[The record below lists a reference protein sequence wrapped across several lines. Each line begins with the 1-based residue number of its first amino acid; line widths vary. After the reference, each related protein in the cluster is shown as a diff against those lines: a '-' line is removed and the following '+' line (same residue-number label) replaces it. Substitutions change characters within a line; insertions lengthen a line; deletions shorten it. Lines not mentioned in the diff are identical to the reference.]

1 MMPHPDFLPETPV
14 MPVNKHFALSSELI
28 SELLL
33 EMRLRGVQYRRL
45 QTGSEFG
52 VGFSNRPGHA
62 YFHYIAVGT
71 ALLRTRDGTLHQLK
85 AGSMVFMPQGEEHQL
100 LSDVSCSFQHIDT
113 LGFAPLGEA
122 VSGINTCP
130 SSHPTPSTVLF
141 YGCMEF
147 DLGGMQGLG
156 KLMPQ
161 AIVVEANEQVYPGLV
176 PILGAMKFEICSG
189 RAGFAGILARLAEV
203 AAAMIVRGWIEN
215 GSENAAGLIAALRD
229 PRLARAILAIHRDT
243 SREWSVAEL
252 AAQSHVSRSVFAER
266 FKSIIGIP
274 PQRYA
279 REVRMRI
286 ASHWIIHD
294 KISIDTV
301 ALRLGYASQ
310 AAFSRAFKRINGYPP
325 GAMRQRPARQRG
337 IASITHPGSAV

>member
-1 MMPHPDFLPETPV
+1 
-14 MPVNKHFALSSELI
+14 
-28 SELLL
+28 
-33 EMRLRGVQYRRL
+33 
-45 QTGSEFG
+45 
-52 VGFSNRPGHA
+52 
-62 YFHYIAVGT
+62 
-71 ALLRTRDGTLHQLK
+71 
-85 AGSMVFMPQGEEHQL
+85 MVFMPQGEEHQL

-161 AIVVEANEQVYPGLV
+161 AIVVEANEQIYPGLV

>member
-1 MMPHPDFLPETPV
+1 MMVHPDFLPETPN
-14 MPVNKHFALSSELI
+14 MSEITSSGLSSELI

-45 QTGSEFG
+45 QTGPDFG
-52 VGFSNRPGHA
+52 IGFSSKPGHA
-62 YFHYIAVGT
+62 YFHYVAVGS
-71 ALLRTRDGTLHQLK
+71 ALLRTHDGSLHTLN
-85 AGSMVFMPQGEEHQL
+85 AGSVVFIPQGEEHQL
-100 LSDVSCSFQHIDT
+100 LSDVGRSLQHIDT
-113 LGFAPLGEA
+113 LGAAPLGEA

-141 YGCMEF
+141 YGCMAF

-161 AIVVEANEQVYPGLV
+161 AIVVEADEQRYPGLI
-176 PILGAMKFEICSG
+176 PIMGAMKFEICAG

-203 AAAMIVRGWIEN
+203 AAAMIVRGWIAN

-229 PRLARAILAIHRDT
+229 PRLARAILTIHRDT

-266 FKSIIGIP
+266 FKSVIGTS

-286 ASHWIIHD
+286 AGHWLTHD
-294 KISIDTV
+294 KVAIDTV

-325 GAMRQRPARQRG
+325 GALRQR
-337 IASITHPGSAV
+337 SATGVKTVTE

>member
-1 MMPHPDFLPETPV
+1 MMPYPDFLPETPN
-14 MPVNKHFALSSELI
+14 MHVNKHFALSSELI

-71 ALLRTRDGTLHQLK
+71 ALLRTHDGTLYELK
-85 AGSMVFMPQGEEHQL
+85 AGSMVFMPQGEAHQL
-100 LSDVSCSFQHIDT
+100 ISDVSCSFQHIDT
-113 LGFAPLGEA
+113 LGSAPLGEA

-161 AIVVEANEQVYPGLV
+161 AIVVEANEQIYPGLV

-274 PQRYA
+274 PLRYV

-286 ASHWIIHD
+286 AGHWIIHD

-325 GAMRQRPARQRG
+325 GAMRQRPARG
-337 IASITHPGSAV
+337 VNTVNE

>member
-28 SELLL
+28 SELLQ

-71 ALLRTRDGTLHQLK
+71 ALLRTHDGTLHELK
-85 AGSMVFMPQGEEHQL
+85 AGSMVFMPQGGDHQL
-100 LSDVSCSFQHIDT
+100 VSDVSCPVQHIDK
-113 LGFAPLGEA
+113 LGSAPLGEA

-141 YGCMEF
+141 YGCMAF
-147 DLGGMQGLG
+147 DLGGMQCLG
-156 KLMPQ
+156 NLMPQ
-161 AIVVEANEQVYPGLV
+161 AIVVEANEQIYPGLV

-229 PRLARAILAIHRDT
+229 PRLAHAILAIHRDT
-243 SREWSVAEL
+243 GREWSVAEL

-286 ASHWIIHD
+286 AGHWIIHE
-294 KISIDTV
+294 KIAIETV

-325 GAMRQRPARQRG
+325 GAMRQRPARR
-337 IASITHPGSAV
+337 

>member
-1 MMPHPDFLPETPV
+1 MMSYPDLLPETPI
-14 MPVNKHFALSSELI
+14 MHVNKHFALSSELI

-52 VGFSNRPGHA
+52 IGFSNRPGHA
-62 YFHYIAVGT
+62 YFHYVAVGT
-71 ALLRTRDGTLHQLK
+71 ALLRTRDGTLHELK

-113 LGFAPLGEA
+113 LGSAPLGEA

-161 AIVVEANEQVYPGLV
+161 AIVVEANEQIYPGLV

-203 AAAMIVRGWIEN
+203 AATMIVRGWIEN
-215 GSENAAGLIAALRD
+215 GSENASGLIAALRD

-266 FKSIIGIP
+266 FKSIIGISP
-274 PQRYA
+274 LRYA

-286 ASHWIIHD
+286 ASQWIIHD

-325 GAMRQRPARQRG
+325 GALRQRSARRVN
-337 IASITHPGSAV
+337 TVNE

>member
-1 MMPHPDFLPETPV
+1 MILHPEFLPENPELC
-14 MPVNKHFALSSELI
+14 VNNHFALSTELI
-28 SELLL
+28 SEMLL

-52 VGFSNRPGHA
+52 VSFSNRQGHA

-71 ALLRTRDGTLHQLK
+71 ALLRTNDGAFHELK
-85 AGSMVFMPQGEEHQL
+85 TGSMVFMPQGEEHQL
-100 LSDVSCSFQHIDT
+100 MSDVKCAIQHIDT
-113 LGFAPLGEA
+113 LGAAPLGEA

-130 SSHPTPSTVLF
+130 STHPTPSTVIF
-141 YGCMEF
+141 YGCMMF
-147 DLGGMQGLG
+147 DLGGMQGLV

-161 AIVVEANEQVYPGLV
+161 AIVVEANEKIYPGLV

-215 GSENAAGLIAALRD
+215 GSENATGLVAALRD
-229 PRLARAILAIHRDT
+229 PRLARAILTIHCDI

-252 AAQSHVSRSVFAER
+252 AALTHVSRSVFAER
-266 FKSIIGIP
+266 FTSIIGVP

-279 REVRMRI
+279 REVRMRL
-286 ASHWIIHD
+286 AGHWIIHD
-294 KISIDTV
+294 KISIDTI
-301 ALRLGYASQ
+301 ALRLGYSSQ

-325 GAMRQRPARQRG
+325 GALRYNRLK
-337 IASITHPGSAV
+337 AVQN

>member
-1 MMPHPDFLPETPV
+1 MMLHPDFLPETPV
-14 MPVNKHFALSSELI
+14 MPVNEHFALSSELI
-28 SELLL
+28 SELLQ

-52 VGFSNRPGHA
+52 VDFSNRPGHA

-71 ALLRTRDGTLHQLK
+71 ALLRTHDGTLYELK
-85 AGSMVFMPQGEEHQL
+85 AGSMVFMPQGGDHQL
-100 LSDVSCSFQHIDT
+100 VSDVSCSVQHIDT
-113 LGFAPLGEA
+113 LGSAPLGEA

-141 YGCMEF
+141 YGCMAF

-161 AIVVEANEQVYPGLV
+161 AIVVEANEQIYPGLV

-229 PRLARAILAIHRDT
+229 PRLAHAILAIHRDT
-243 SREWSVAEL
+243 GREWSVAEL

-286 ASHWIIHD
+286 AGHWIIHE
-294 KISIDTV
+294 KIAIETV

-325 GAMRQRPARQRG
+325 GAMRQRPARR
-337 IASITHPGSAV
+337 

>member
-1 MMPHPDFLPETPV
+1 MMPHPDFLPQTPV

-28 SELLL
+28 SELLQ

-71 ALLRTRDGTLHQLK
+71 ALLRTHDGTLYELK
-85 AGSMVFMPQGEEHQL
+85 AGSMVFMPQGGDHQL
-100 LSDVSCSFQHIDT
+100 VSDVSCSVQHIDT
-113 LGFAPLGEA
+113 LGSAPLGEA

-141 YGCMEF
+141 YGCMAF

-161 AIVVEANEQVYPGLV
+161 AIVVEANEQIYPGLV

-229 PRLARAILAIHRDT
+229 PRLAHAILAIHRDT
-243 SREWSVAEL
+243 GREWSVAEL

-286 ASHWIIHD
+286 AGHWIIHE
-294 KISIDTV
+294 KIAIETV

-325 GAMRQRPARQRG
+325 GAMRQRPARR
-337 IASITHPGSAV
+337 

>member
-1 MMPHPDFLPETPV
+1 MIPKLDFLPETPN
-14 MPVNKHFALSSELI
+14 MHENKHFALSSELI

-45 QTGSEFG
+45 QTGAEFG
-52 VGFSNRPGHA
+52 VGFSHRPGHA

-71 ALLRTRDGTLHQLK
+71 ALLRTNDGTLHELK
-85 AGSMVFMPQGEEHQL
+85 AGSMVFMPQGVEHQL
-100 LSDVSCSFQHIDT
+100 ISDINRSSEHIDT
-113 LGFAPLGEA
+113 LGSAPLGEA

-130 SSHPTPSTVLF
+130 SSQSIPSTVLF

-147 DLGGMQGLG
+147 DLGGMQSLG

-161 AIVVEANEQVYPGLV
+161 AIVVDANEQSYPGLV
-176 PILGAMKFEICSG
+176 PILGSMKFEICSG

-203 AAAMIVRGWIEN
+203 AVGMIVRGWFEN
-215 GSENAAGLIAALRD
+215 SSENAAGLIAALRD

-243 SREWSVAEL
+243 GREWSVAEL
-252 AAQSHVSRSVFAER
+252 AAHSHVSRSVFAER
-266 FKSIIGIP
+266 FKSIVGIP
-274 PQRYA
+274 PLRYV
-279 REVRMRI
+279 REVRMHI
-286 ASHWIIHD
+286 AGQWIIHD
-294 KISIDTV
+294 KVSIDTV

-325 GAMRQRPARQRG
+325 GAMRQR
-337 IASITHPGSAV
+337 AVSSGNTVTQ

>member
-1 MMPHPDFLPETPV
+1 MMLHPDFLPETPEIH
-14 MPVNKHFALSSELI
+14 VNKHFALSSELI

-33 EMRLRGVQYRRL
+33 EMRLCGVQYRRL
-45 QTGSEFG
+45 LTGTEFG
-52 VGFSNRPGHA
+52 VGFSNKPGHA

-71 ALLRTRDGTLHQLK
+71 ALLRTNDGVLHKLK

-100 LSDVSCSFQHIDT
+100 ISDVSCAIQHIDT
-113 LGFAPLGEA
+113 LGSAPLGEA

-130 SSHPTPSTVLF
+130 STHPTPSTVLF

-161 AIVVEANEQVYPGLV
+161 AIVVEANEKVYPGLV
-176 PILGAMKFEICSG
+176 PILDAMKFEICSG

-229 PRLARAILAIHRDT
+229 PRLARAILTIHRDT

-266 FKSIIGIP
+266 FTSIIGIP

-279 REVRMRI
+279 REVRMRL
-286 ASHWIIHD
+286 AVHWIIHD
-294 KISIDTV
+294 KVSIDTA

-310 AAFSRAFKRINGYPP
+310 AAFSRAFKRIIGYPP
-325 GAMRQRPARQRG
+325 GVMRSNQLKAIQ
-337 IASITHPGSAV
+337 S

>member
-52 VGFSNRPGHA
+52 VGFNNRPGHA

-71 ALLRTRDGTLHQLK
+71 AVLRTHDGTLHKLK

-113 LGFAPLGEA
+113 FGSAPLGEA

-161 AIVVEANEQVYPGLV
+161 AIVVEANEQIYPGLV
-176 PILGAMKFEICSG
+176 PVLGAMKSEICSG
-189 RAGFAGILARLAEV
+189 RAGFAGIMARLAEV

-274 PQRYA
+274 PQRYV

-286 ASHWIIHD
+286 AGHWITHD

-325 GAMRQRPARQRG
+325 GAMRKRTARG
-337 IASITHPGSAV
+337 VNTVSE

>member
-1 MMPHPDFLPETPV
+1 MMPNPDFLPETPEV
-14 MPVNKHFALSSELI
+14 HVNKYFALSSELI

-45 QTGSEFG
+45 QTGTEFG
-52 VGFSNRPGHA
+52 VSFSNRPGHA

-71 ALLRTRDGTLHQLK
+71 ALLRTNDGALLEVR
-85 AGSMVFMPQGEEHQL
+85 AGSMIFMPQGEEHQL
-100 LSDVSCSFQHIDT
+100 ISDVGCTIQHIDT
-113 LGFAPLGEA
+113 LGSAPLGEA

-130 SSHPTPSTVLF
+130 SAHPTPSAVLF

-161 AIVVEANEQVYPGLV
+161 AIVVEANEKIYPGLV

-229 PRLARAILAIHRDT
+229 PRLSRAILTIHRDT

-266 FKSIIGIP
+266 FTSIIGIP
-274 PQRYA
+274 PLRYA
-279 REVRMRI
+279 REVRMRL
-286 ASHWIIHD
+286 AGHWIIHD

-301 ALRLGYASQ
+301 ALRLGYSSQ

-325 GAMRQRPARQRG
+325 GAIRKQPTK
-337 IASITHPGSAV
+337 SVL